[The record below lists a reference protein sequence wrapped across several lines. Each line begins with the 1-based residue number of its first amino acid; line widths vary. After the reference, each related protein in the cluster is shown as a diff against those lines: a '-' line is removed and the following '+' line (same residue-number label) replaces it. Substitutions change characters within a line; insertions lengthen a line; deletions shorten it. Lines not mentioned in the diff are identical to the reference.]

1 MAFGP
6 RRRRPRSAL
15 KPRTPD
21 PHRLD
26 SDIGAITKPA
36 QSDKMKSRVSRGRV
50 PATKEETM
58 GYLRGV
64 VHGAIIGGAV
74 ALLYAPKPGRQMRE
88 ELSER
93 LDQVRGQMQPVL
105 DQAQGVVD
113 SARPQVERGSSKAQR
128 ITRTGS
134 GSSTAGPASN

>member
-21 PHRLD
+21 PRRLD
-26 SDIGAITKPA
+26 SDIGAITKRNP
-36 QSDKMKSRVSRGRV
+36 SDKMNTRVSRGRV
-50 PATKEETM
+50 PAIKEETM

-74 ALLYAPKPGRQMRE
+74 ALVYAPQPGRELRG
-88 ELSER
+88 ELSAR
-93 LDQVRGQMQPVL
+93 LDQVRRQKQPE
-105 DQAQGVVD
+105 VVR
-113 SARPQVERGSSKAQR
+113 A
-128 ITRTGS
+128 
-134 GSSTAGPASN
+134 